1 MSSTNMGLTAGSS
14 GRASAEP
21 IISRV
26 IPCNIRT
33 ESLPHL
39 AGAEKLSERERVG
52 ILTFFILMLP
62 HSSSWNEYR
71 RHVRLKE
78 IT

>member
-26 IPCNIRT
+26 IPYNISRKVQIQP
-33 ESLPHL
+33 PHL
-39 AGAEKLSERERVG
+39 AGAKKLMEHVE
-52 ILTFFILMLP
+52 ILTFFNLMLP
-62 HSSSWNEYR
+62 HSSS
-71 RHVRLKE
+71 
-78 IT
+78 